1 MADQE
6 QPATVRR
13 PQPEA
18 AEQDPRAA
26 AVQRQIRS
34 DTEEM
39 RQDEARLRAS
49 APAEISEKTVAE
61 IAEDAEDRAK
71 R

>member
-6 QPATVRR
+6 QSANVRR
-13 PQPEA
+13 PQPDA

-39 RQDEARLRAS
+39 RQDEARMRAS
-49 APAEISEKTVAE
+49 TPAEVSEKTVAE
-61 IAEDAEDRAK
+61 IAEDAEERAK